1 MLEQMKAMGAL
12 AGLLRDK
19 DKIARMGEQFKAKLA
34 QMRITGVAGGSQV
47 RITISGS
54 LQVSEVFIDPDAMGL
69 GAAALQ
75 NLVRE
80 ATNDALVRAQAVI
93 GEETRKM
100 TDELG
105 LPAMP
110 GIEKLL
116 G

>member
-1 MLEQMKAMGAL
+1 MLDQMKAMGAI

-19 DKIARMGEQFKAKLA
+19 DKLQQMGEDFKRKLE
-34 QMRITGVAGGSQV
+34 QLHITGVADGSQV
-47 RITISGS
+47 RVTVTGRM
-54 LQVSEVFIDPDAMGL
+54 QVTEVYIDPEVLAR
-69 GAAALQ
+69 GADETQ
-75 NLVRE
+75 RLVME
-80 ATNDALVRAQAVI
+80 ATNDALMRAQAVI

-100 TDELG
+100 SDELG

>member
-1 MLEQMKAMGAL
+1 MLDQMKAMGAL

-19 DKIARMGEQFKAKLA
+19 DKIQRMGDQFKAKLA

-47 RITISGS
+47 RVTISGNM
-54 LQVSEVFIDPDAMGL
+54 QVSEVFIDPDAVAQGTD
-69 GAAALQ
+69 ALQ
-75 NLVRE
+75 DLVRE
-80 ATNDALVRAQAVI
+80 ATNDALQRAQAVI
-93 GEETRKM
+93 AEETQKM
-100 TDELG
+100 SQELG